1 MIFNPPSHHK
11 SESLDTKISIQ
22 SVKSIQRSRITAKMS
37 DDLVCNVC
45 GKQFKSQKKL
55 SDHSW
60 ATHSDENLPCSSCD
74 KTFRTKKHLANH
86 MTDKHTE
93 KEPVQCDFKTN
104 DMACTYYSTSKSN
117 LKAHK
122 KRVHKKVTVLDPH
135 KFACSSCDDGTFEQC
150 FELKSSIII
159 VLLCIFLMCAIQ
171 QLQIN

>member
-1 MIFNPPSHHK
+1 
-11 SESLDTKISIQ
+11 
-22 SVKSIQRSRITAKMS
+22 MS

-55 SDHSW
+55 SQHSW

-122 KRVHKKVTVLDPH
+122 KRIHEKVTVLDPH
-135 KFACSSCDDGTFEQC
+135 KFACSSCDFKTDKKFNLERHNVSCKRLIEPIPNMISRNQC
-150 FELKSSIII
+150 GK
-159 VLLCIFLMCAIQ
+159 IFSNQKTLRSHTKVHSKDKA
-171 QLQIN
+171 

>member
-1 MIFNPPSHHK
+1 
-11 SESLDTKISIQ
+11 
-22 SVKSIQRSRITAKMS
+22 MS

-55 SDHSW
+55 SQHSW

-104 DMACTYYSTSKSN
+104 DMACTYYSTSYFHMYFSHVCHPTITNKLS
-117 LKAHK
+117 KI
-122 KRVHKKVTVLDPH
+122 TM
-135 KFACSSCDDGTFEQC
+135 FAF
-150 FELKSSIII
+150 I
-159 VLLCIFLMCAIQ
+159 
-171 QLQIN
+171 